1 MNNPENQYQEVNISD
16 IVFVILKYK
25 YIILS
30 STLFFSSLLL
40 MVIFNLPNKFESQS
54 KFYPSSDPG
63 STSSSMKLL
72 SGISSLGGL
81 SNFSLP
87 TNEIAEYDVLVE
99 RIKSRDFL
107 DILLKE
113 KSVKENIF
121 AAKDFSFEK
130 EAIIYDD
137 RLYDSKTGKYLNK
150 RGDVILTPTIDDI
163 YKKYLKMVNIS
174 RNKESGIMILSFT
187 HFSPFFAAEMVDL
200 ILFKLDQVSRTIT
213 INEINKSL
221 TYYKSE
227 LLTVSESELR
237 NSLNALIKTKLEQ
250 LMLAN
255 VQEEYLINIIS
266 KSFIP
271 KYKSEPKKSQLAI
284 MGTVI
289 IFLLSMLSVLL
300 HDFFARRAD

>member
-40 MVIFNLPNKFESQS
+40 MVIFNLPNKFESKS

-87 TNEIAEYDVLVE
+87 TNEVAEYDVLVE

>member
-87 TNEIAEYDVLVE
+87 TNEVAEYDVLVE

-237 NSLNALIKTKLEQ
+237 ISLNALIKTKLEQ